1 VVTRRFRA
9 VLDTNVFMSA
19 FLSRNST
26 SPTKELIR
34 RWQADEF
41 VLLVSEVLLDE
52 IAEKLVQYGI
62 EQEKIIEF
70 LALVARL
77 AEWVDVPVEGVVPV
91 VAQDPDDDH
100 VLACAVI
107 GGADYLVTYD
117 PHFDIVDGEYR
128 GIKIARALP
137 FLWAVRGD
145 QPPE

>member
-1 VVTRRFRA
+1 MVTRQFRA
-9 VLDTNVFMSA
+9 VLDTNVFVSA

-77 AEWVDVPVEGVVPV
+77 AEWVDVPVEAVVPV

-100 VLACAVI
+100 VLACAVRS
-107 GGADYLVTYD
+107 GRARDLHLV
-117 PHFDIVDGEYR
+117 HLR
-128 GIKIARALP
+128 SAL
-137 FLWAVRGD
+137 
-145 QPPE
+145 